1 MLKDFLETIQLIAE
15 ILFRGG
21 RGRKLNNE
29 YFLRGNACSE
39 KEGNV
44 VVFKLKNTYETI
56 ANTCLWS
63 Y

>member
-15 ILFRGG
+15 ILFRGD

-44 VVFKLKNTYETI
+44 VVFKQI
-56 ANTCLWS
+56 GRAHV
-63 Y
+63 